1 MLARSRRIG
10 PIPAL
15 GHDAFKPHA
24 RGSMEKRLAF
34 LAFHV
39 IGIDDPPAVPCS
51 SSASRLFR
59 ISSGS
64 DFKFPWAK
72 RKEIE
77 GDQMAG
83 LVMLS
88 GMQQVEVSNPAIA
101 FDDALSVQ
109 QEMLRR
115 EP

>member
-1 MLARSRRIG
+1 
-10 PIPAL
+10 
-15 GHDAFKPHA
+15 
-24 RGSMEKRLAF
+24 
-34 LAFHV
+34 
-39 IGIDDPPAVPCS
+39 
-51 SSASRLFR
+51 
-59 ISSGS
+59 
-64 DFKFPWAK
+64 
-72 RKEIE
+72 
-77 GDQMAG
+77 MAG